1 MTDTN
6 VPETHRRRLG
16 RGLSSLLGG
25 PAPAHE
31 QQQAREQG
39 ELRQLTVDVIERN
52 PYQPRKNF
60 DAEALGELASSIR
73 EHGILQPLLVRELG
87 DGYQIVAGER
97 RWLASKKAGLA
108 TVPCRVVD
116 IVDKTACEF
125 ALEENLKR
133 CDLTD
138 LEKAQA
144 FRDYLGHFQ
153 CTIEELARQLSMNR
167 STVSNLLRLLDLTE
181 PVKNA
186 LQAGK
191 ITTGHARTLLALEES
206 DQLAICGR
214 IQAESLNV
222 RETEAAVK
230 SRIQEL
236 SGETAHDE
244 PVQESN
250 PDSADET
257 PATLPIAT
265 APSEAAPERAAD
277 PHRTNHIDSL
287 EEQLRDL
294 LGAKVE
300 IKLRT
305 KDSGAII
312 IPFTSGSEFERLLG
326 ELRRR
331 AA

>member
-1 MTDTN
+1 MTDTCA
-6 VPETHRRRLG
+6 PETHRRRLG
-16 RGLSSLLGG
+16 RGLSALLGG
-25 PAPAHE
+25 SAPAHE
-31 QQQAREQG
+31 EQPAQARG
-39 ELRQLTVDVIERN
+39 DLREVAVDAIERN
-52 PYQPRKNF
+52 PYQPRKTF
-60 DAEALGELASSIR
+60 DAEALGELASSVR

-87 DGYQIVAGER
+87 HGYQLVAGER
-97 RWLASKKAGLA
+97 RWLAAKKAGLP

-133 CDLTD
+133 RDLSD

-144 FRDYLGHFQ
+144 FRDYLAHFQ
-153 CTIEELARQLSMNR
+153 CTIEELARQLSMSR

-186 LQAGK
+186 LQSGR
-191 ITTGHARTLLALEES
+191 ITTGHARALLALPES
-206 DQLAICGR
+206 DQLELCGR

-230 SRIQEL
+230 RRLQEGADDQGQ
-236 SGETAHDE
+236 SVPAENSDAA
-244 PVQESN
+244 
-250 PDSADET
+250 DSADTE
-257 PATLPIAT
+257 PATIAMT
-265 APSEAAPERAAD
+265 SPDAEGAD
-277 PHRTNHIDSL
+277 AHRTNHIISL

-300 IKLRT
+300 IKLRS
-305 KDSGAII
+305 KESGAIV
-312 IPFTSGSEFERLLG
+312 IPFSTGSEFERILG

-331 AA
+331 VA